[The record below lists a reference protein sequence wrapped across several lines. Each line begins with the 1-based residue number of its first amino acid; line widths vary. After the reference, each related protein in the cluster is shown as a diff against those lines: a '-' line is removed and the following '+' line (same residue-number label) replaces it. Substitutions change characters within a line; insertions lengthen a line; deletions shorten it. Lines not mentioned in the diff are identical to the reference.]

1 MMLCTGSA
9 PRPHRVC
16 RHSSPAP
23 GSCSNPRSCQTGS
36 CLDTRKIKVKVSLS
50 SPAPPDLHHDGA
62 AADTEDVAGAV
73 TGVRNVHRGILR
85 GIGTLVTIDTLAPDI
100 RENAT
105 DLR

>member
-9 PRPHRVC
+9 PRPHKAC
-16 RHSSPAP
+16 RHSSQAP
-23 GSCSNPRSCQTGS
+23 GSCSNPQSCQTGS
-36 CLDTRKIKVKVSLS
+36 CLDTRTIKVKVILS
-50 SPAPPDLHHDGA
+50 SQPNLHRDGA

-73 TGVRNVHRGILR
+73 TRVRDVHRGILR
-85 GIGTLVTIDTLAPDI
+85 GIGTLVILDTLAPDT